1 LIHFYK
7 RILPGLKEPQDIPS
21 ECFRKIGNYIH
32 LRNWT
37 RRLPRI
43 TMETGGRCRQLS
55 ITEEFG
61 RLDVV
66 LDRSWEVQPVTWG
79 ALTWWDPLPCG
90 KELIASLGN
99 TEPLPFP
106 SPALSVVGHPPTP
119 GRKLPPQAL
128 NFRSSSASPSPIPLA
143 RGHANR
149 QYTFRGRSGSS
160 PLAFP
165 LPPSPDSQSFN
176 SVFLHSESDPS
187 PSYQQQQPGVKT
199 PSPHYMC
206 SSPVPLMTRKESLN
220 KGPYPTP
227 PDSVFHHNRQTREQ
241 FNTRSGNMFSFSKV
255 PFPSQFPNQ
264 TSGPVKMKSFSQS
277 AVSTMSTPPS
287 VANERA
293 LRPTTMD
300 LAPTDSGSG
309 SNCSYY

>member
-1 LIHFYK
+1 
-7 RILPGLKEPQDIPS
+7 
-21 ECFRKIGNYIH
+21 
-32 LRNWT
+32 
-37 RRLPRI
+37 
-43 TMETGGRCRQLS
+43 MEVGGRCRQLS

-66 LDRSWEVQPVTWG
+66 LDRSWEVQSVTWS
-79 ALTWWDPLPCG
+79 ALTWWDPIPCG

-119 GRKLPPQAL
+119 RRKLPPQAL

-149 QYTFRGRSGSS
+149 QYTFRDRSGSS

-176 SVFLHSESDPS
+176 SVFLHSASESDPS
-187 PSYQQQQPGVKT
+187 PSYQQQPVPKT
-199 PSPHYMC
+199 PSPHFMC
-206 SSPVPLMTRKESLN
+206 SSPVPLMGRKESLN
-220 KGPYPTP
+220 RGLYPTP
-227 PDSVFHHNRQTREQ
+227 PDSVFHHNRQTRGEHY
-241 FNTRSGNMFSFSKV
+241 NTRSANKFSFSKV
-255 PFPSQFPNQ
+255 PSHLPSQATGQ
-264 TSGPVKMKSFSQS
+264 VKSFSQS
-277 AVSTMSTPPS
+277 AVSMMSTPQS
-287 VANERA
+287 IANDRA
-293 LRPTTMD
+293 LRPSTIDLPTTD
-300 LAPTDSGSG
+300 CGSG

>member
-1 LIHFYK
+1 M
-7 RILPGLKEPQDIPS
+7 
-21 ECFRKIGNYIH
+21 
-32 LRNWT
+32 
-37 RRLPRI
+37 
-43 TMETGGRCRQLS
+43 MEVGGRPRQLS

-99 TEPLPFP
+99 TDPLPFP

-119 GRKLPPQAL
+119 RRKLPPQAL
-128 NFRSSSASPSPIPLA
+128 NFRSSSASPSPIPPQALNFRSSSESPSPIPLA
-143 RGHANR
+143 RGHAAR
-149 QYTFRGRSGSS
+149 QYTFRDRSGSS

-176 SVFLHSESDPS
+176 SVFLPSSSSDPS
-187 PSYQQQQPGVKT
+187 PSYQQQQAVTKT

-206 SSPVPLMTRKESLN
+206 SSPVPLMDRKESLN
-220 KGPYPTP
+220 RGLYPTP
-227 PDSVFHHNRQTREQ
+227 PDSVFHRQTRENY
-241 FNTRSGNMFSFSKV
+241 NTRSANKFSFSKAHY
-255 PFPSQFPNQ
+255 PSQLASQAPGQ
-264 TSGPVKMKSFSQS
+264 VKSFSQS
-277 AVSTMSTPPS
+277 AVSMMSTPQSIANDRGQRPS
-287 VANERA
+287 TID
-293 LRPTTMD
+293 LPT
-300 LAPTDSGSG
+300 TDSGSG